1 MTAAARLR
9 ENAPSPASAGLARLR
24 RISLPLPTRRV
35 CALVLLVAPVWLLSG
50 SESGRVLASLLSLLL
65 LGAFLADAQAIPA
78 ASLLSLERE
87 LPETVGI
94 TEVAEGGYRIV
105 SRWPHPLVFRVYDAF
120 PSSVTREGVSPGRE
134 RLGARGEAVV
144 PVAIRGRQRGA
155 FPLGPVALRAQ
166 GPLGLAQRTL
176 HYQLP
181 DRITITP
188 SISGVR
194 RYRLLALQHR
204 LRDAGVRTIRRRGEG
219 TSFASLREYAPGDDP
234 RHIDWKA
241 SARRRKLISRE
252 YSVEQ
257 GQTVIIAID
266 AGRMMTQLAGGISRF
281 EHALSAATVLADVA
295 IHSGDQVGL
304 IVFDDQVRG
313 FVPPMRGVG
322 ALQRIRQA
330 LIPLSPTMAEPDYA
344 LAFRTL
350 ASRHRRRSLIVLI
363 TDVIDPR
370 ASHAVM
376 AHTARSV
383 GRHLPVV
390 VALRNDRLVEAA
402 LPGAA
407 TTPAELY
414 ASAAAEELVL
424 ARSDA
429 LSRMRQAGVSVL
441 DVSPQKMT
449 AAVINRYLEIKA
461 RSSL

>member
-1 MTAAARLR
+1 MTAATRLAATSER
-9 ENAPSPASAGLARLR
+9 PTRLAWLR
-24 RISLPLPTRRV
+24 RISLPLPTRRL
-35 CALVLLVAPVWLLSG
+35 CAIVLLVAPVWLLSSG
-50 SESGRVLASLLSLLL
+50 ETGRVLAGLVSLLL
-65 LGAFLADAQAIPA
+65 LGAFLADGQAIPA
-78 ASLLSLERE
+78 ASLVDVERK
-87 LPETVGI
+87 LPKTVGI
-94 TEVAEGGYRIV
+94 TEVVEGGYRIV
-105 SRWPHPLVFRVYDAF
+105 SRWPQPLLVRVYDAF
-120 PSSVTREGVSPGRE
+120 PVGVVRESALPQR
-134 RLGARGEAVV
+134 RLGARGEALI
-144 PVAIRGRQRGA
+144 PVLIRGRQRGA
-155 FPLGPVALRAQ
+155 FPLGAVALRAR

-176 HYQLP
+176 RYQLP
-181 DRITITP
+181 DRITVTP
-188 SISGVR
+188 SIAGVR

-219 TSFASLREYAPGDDP
+219 TSFASLREYVPGDDP

-257 GQTVIIAID
+257 GQIVIIAID
-266 AGRMMTQLAGGISRF
+266 AGRMMTQLSGEISRF

-304 IVFDDQVRG
+304 IVFDDEVRA

-322 ALQRIRQA
+322 VLPRIRQA
-330 LIPLSPTMAEPDYA
+330 LVPLAPTMAEPDYA
-344 LAFRTL
+344 LAFRAL

-370 ASHAVM
+370 ASHAVI
-376 AHTARSV
+376 AYTARSV
-383 GRHLPVV
+383 ARHLPLV
-390 VALRNDRLVEAA
+390 VALRNDGLVDAA
-402 LPGAA
+402 LPRAA
-407 TTPAELY
+407 GSASDLY
-414 ASAAAEELVL
+414 SSAAAEELVL

-429 LSRMRQAGVSVL
+429 LTRMRQAGVSVL